1 MKKIL
6 VTFVEAGLGHI
17 VTAQA
22 ILDAL
27 AVASDGDV
35 EIIAKDVFRENEI
48 LRKHEEFLIK
58 ETKKASAEP
67 LHSPMQL
74 FFMKIIGSQNTLKF
88 VHSTV
93 YRKAVNAYVKELD
106 KIKPDVIIDTHFFTS
121 YAAITYRD
129 RLNPKC
135 KVITY
140 NPDNNVHGWW
150 CRKVDYFIVN
160 NDLAYKQALDK
171 KFAPEKV
178 KQVFFIIRKDVIGA
192 DGSKEDYRRK
202 HGIPLD
208 TFAVK
213 IADGAYA
220 EAKLESF
227 VHELIKI
234 DKPLTIVAIAGKNE
248 EMYAKLLELKKSVP
262 PNINLMPFAFVK
274 DIHELFGACDLFI
287 TKAGPNAILDS
298 VFMRTPVVVNYWAN
312 KIEWTTKEL
321 FINQLGCG
329 EIITDK
335 VKARQ
340 FVEKCIEDR
349 SILNKYIENEKKFDK
364 HKNGAT
370 EIASFVLD
378 LIKKD

>member
-27 AVASDGDV
+27 NLVADENV
-35 EIIAKDVFRENEI
+35 EIIAKDIFRENEL
-48 LRKHEEFLIK
+48 LRKQEEFFIK
-58 ETKKASAEP
+58 ETKKASKEP

-74 FFMKIIGSQNTLKF
+74 FFMKIIGSQNTLKL
-88 VHSTV
+88 VHSTI
-93 YRKAVNAYVKELD
+93 YRKKINAYIKELD

-121 YAAITYRD
+121 YASITYRD
-129 RLNPKC
+129 KLNPQC

-150 CRKVDYFIVN
+150 CKKVDHFIVN
-160 NDLAYKQALDK
+160 NELAYKQALEM
-171 KFAPEKV
+171 KFSPEKV
-178 KQVFFIIRKDVIGA
+178 KQVFFIVRQDVVNAVGK
-192 DGSKEDYRRK
+192 KEDYRLK
-202 HGIPLD
+202 YGIPLD

-227 VHELIKI
+227 VHELINIK
-234 DKPLTIVAIAGKNE
+234 KPLTIVAIAGKNE
-248 EMYAKLLELKKSVP
+248 QMYSKLLELKKTVS
-262 PNINLMPFAFVK
+262 PNINLMPFGFVK

-298 VFMRTPVVVNYWAN
+298 VFMQTPVVVNYWAN

-335 VKARQ
+335 VKARE
-340 FVEKCIEDR
+340 FVEKCIDDR
-349 SILNKYIENEKKFDK
+349 SILDKYIENEKKLDK
-364 HKNGAT
+364 HKNGAN

-378 LIKKD
+378 LINKD